1 MPRTDPEANPLPAQ
15 ASNHGPAGEGHVGSA
30 EAVREELIFHEAIFK
45 SIGSLYLSA
54 GFLCVVALFTLLIS
68 ESVGLPVKSIK
79 MSTVESIVALSAF
92 AAFGIFI
99 GMFLRRL
106 HPAIRVAWI
115 ASSAAGMLHFP
126 LGTLINGY
134 FLYVL
139 FSDKGRRVFAPEY
152 QEIIKQTPHVKY
164 HPSIIVTIVF
174 GLMFITLLLLFFRVL
189 LTAIF

>member
-1 MPRTDPEANPLPAQ
+1 MPRTDPEANPLPVP
-15 ASNHGPAGEGHVGSA
+15 ASNHGPAGEGHVVNA

-54 GFLCVVALFTLLIS
+54 GILCIVALLTLLIS
-68 ESVGLPVKSIK
+68 EYVDLPVKSIK
-79 MSTVESIVALSAF
+79 MSTVESIVVLSAF
-92 AAFGIFI
+92 AACGIFI
-99 GMFLRRL
+99 GILLRRL

-115 ASSAAGMLHFP
+115 ASSAGGMLHFP

-152 QEIIKQTPHVKY
+152 REIMKQTPHVKY
-164 HPSIIVTIVF
+164 HPSIIGVTTKCCVQPGIGQATISV
-174 GLMFITLLLLFFRVL
+174 
-189 LTAIF
+189 